1 MSDRMIGVRVSVTR
15 YIADEPIPGVVE
27 CELLDANGRR
37 WSFVEKTAHV
47 SAEILD
53 AESCYP
59 RPGAIAC
66 EIVGRSQ
73 DSTGRETV
81 LIDTECPWC
90 VDYLKTYQE
99 TVRMAKAA
107 MSEPEEALPP
117 VPDELVQA
125 ILAARASGN

>member
-37 WSFVEKTAHV
+37 WNFVQKTAHV
-47 SAEILD
+47 SAEIID
-53 AESCYP
+53 AESRYP

-90 VDYLKTYQE
+90 VESVDGA
-99 TVRMAKAA
+99 VRF
-107 MSEPEEALPP
+107 EVLPTAL
-117 VPDELVQA
+117 VEWDHGSVVE
-125 ILAARASGN
+125 RAWSGCA